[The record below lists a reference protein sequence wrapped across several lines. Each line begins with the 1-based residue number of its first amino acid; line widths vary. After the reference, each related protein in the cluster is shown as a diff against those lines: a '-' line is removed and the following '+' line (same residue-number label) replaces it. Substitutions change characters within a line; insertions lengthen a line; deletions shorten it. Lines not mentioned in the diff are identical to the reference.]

1 MIKRVFSTHPK
12 FKALSFYPEMNLLI
26 VDKTEQSTVK
36 QTRNSAGK
44 SSLIEII
51 NFVFGADSDKGA
63 FYNKEVFQDELFC
76 IELVYDDIS
85 FIVSRGAS
93 KKSRIY
99 FNKRIDIELSIDIE
113 LEEDNE
119 LNLFYSTVNDWKTA
133 LGKYF
138 FSIPTTGISSKYNPS
153 FRSLFSYFVRR
164 DTSGGMLEPK
174 KNARQQ
180 QLYDEQINL
189 SFLLGLDWSLSSE
202 FQVIRDKEKAL
213 RELKKSLKQGFL
225 DTVIDKPAN
234 LRSKIAILEGK
245 ISEMQ
250 ANLRA
255 FNLLPEYQQY
265 ESELTKIGAQI
276 KNYIDKN
283 TIENELLNSLEQ
295 SIDEANSP
303 GYESLQQLY
312 QESLQ
317 VFPDIVKKRFEE
329 VQAFHNSVV
338 RNRKHYLQS
347 EIERVKASISDRGK
361 KIAELTERQTFIMN
375 LLQTHGALEQYNK
388 LNSDLLGK
396 QAELE
401 DLKKRLK
408 TVTDIEDAQPRL
420 DMERAALTLKIG
432 QNIQENSTFINKA
445 IQRFES
451 ISSAL
456 FEQTGLLTVE
466 NTSNGILIDV
476 SKQGDKSKGIKS
488 MQIYCFDMTLIS
500 LLREQGSN
508 IDFLVHDS
516 HLFDSVD
523 SRQVA
528 HALIKGKELAQKY
541 GFQYIVTMNSDQLPY
556 DYLPKGFDIESMI
569 VLPHLTDTDDG
580 GLFGFRF

>member
-12 FKALSFYPEMNLLI
+12 FKAPSFYPEMNLLI
-26 VDKTEQSTVK
+26 VDKTEQSTAK

-63 FYNKEVFQDELFC
+63 FYNKEVFQDDLFC
-76 IELVYDDIS
+76 IELAYNDTS

-119 LNLFYSTVNDWKTA
+119 LKLFYSSVNDWKKA

-138 FSIPTTGISSKYNPS
+138 FSIPTTGTSSKYNPS

-189 SFLLGLDWSLSSE
+189 SFLLGLDWSLSSD

-225 DTVIDKPAN
+225 DTVIDTPAN
-234 LRSKIAILEGK
+234 LRSQIAILEGK

-250 ANLRA
+250 ANLHA

-276 KNYIDKN
+276 KTYIDKN

-312 QESLQ
+312 QESLR

-329 VQAFHNSVV
+329 VQVFHNSVV
-338 RNRKHYLQS
+338 RNRKLYLQS
-347 EIERVKASISDRGK
+347 EIERVKASISNRGK

-408 TVTDIEDAQPRL
+408 TATDIEDAQPRL
-420 DMERAALTLKIG
+420 DMERAELTLKIG
-432 QNIQENSTFINKA
+432 QNIQENSTYINKA

-466 NTSNGILIDV
+466 NTPNGILIDV

-528 HALIKGKELAQKY
+528 HALIKGKELSQKY
-541 GFQYIVTMNSDQLPY
+541 GFQYIITMNSDQIPY
-556 DYLPKGFDIESMI
+556 DYLPKEFDIESMI
-569 VLPHLTDTDDG
+569 VLPRLTDTVDG

>member
-1 MIKRVFSTHPK
+1 M
-12 FKALSFYPEMNLLI
+12 
-26 VDKTEQSTVK
+26 
-36 QTRNSAGK
+36 
-44 SSLIEII
+44 
-51 NFVFGADSDKGA
+51 
-63 FYNKEVFQDELFC
+63 
-76 IELVYDDIS
+76 
-85 FIVSRGAS
+85 
-93 KKSRIY
+93 
-99 FNKRIDIELSIDIE
+99 SIDIE

-119 LNLFYSTVNDWKTA
+119 LKLFYSSVNDWKKA

-138 FSIPTTGISSKYNPS
+138 FSIPTTGTSSKYNPS

-189 SFLLGLDWSLSSE
+189 SFLLGLDWSLSSD

-225 DTVIDKPAN
+225 DTVIDTPAN
-234 LRSKIAILEGK
+234 LRSQIAILEGK

-250 ANLRA
+250 ANLHA

-276 KNYIDKN
+276 KTYIDKN

-312 QESLQ
+312 QESLR

-329 VQAFHNSVV
+329 VQVFHNSVV
-338 RNRKHYLQS
+338 RNRKLYLQS
-347 EIERVKASISDRGK
+347 EIERVKASISNRGK

-408 TVTDIEDAQPRL
+408 TATDIEDAQPRL
-420 DMERAALTLKIG
+420 DMERAALTFKDW
-432 QNIQENSTFINKA
+432 TK
-445 IQRFES
+445 
-451 ISSAL
+451 
-456 FEQTGLLTVE
+456 
-466 NTSNGILIDV
+466 
-476 SKQGDKSKGIKS
+476 
-488 MQIYCFDMTLIS
+488 Y
-500 LLREQGSN
+500 
-508 IDFLVHDS
+508 
-516 HLFDSVD
+516 
-523 SRQVA
+523 SRKFYFHQQSYTT
-528 HALIKGKELAQKY
+528 I
-541 GFQYIVTMNSDQLPY
+541 
-556 DYLPKGFDIESMI
+556 
-569 VLPHLTDTDDG
+569 
-580 GLFGFRF
+580 

>member
-12 FKALSFYPEMNLLI
+12 FKAPSFYPEMNLLI

-51 NFVFGADSDKGA
+51 NFVFGSDSDKGA
-63 FYNKEVFQDELFC
+63 FYNKEVFRDDLFC
-76 IELVYDDIS
+76 VELVYGDTS

-99 FNKRIDIELSIDIE
+99 FNKRIDIELNIDVE
-113 LEEDNE
+113 LEEDKE
-119 LNLFYSTVNDWKTA
+119 LNLFYSSVNDWKKA

-138 FSIPTTGISSKYNPS
+138 FSIPTTETSSKYNPS

-213 RELKKSLKQGFL
+213 KELKKSLKQGYL
-225 DTVIDKPAN
+225 DTVIDTPAN
-234 LRSKIAILEGK
+234 LRSQIAILEGK

-250 ANLRA
+250 ANLHA
-255 FNLLPEYQQY
+255 FNLLPEYRQY

-276 KNYIDKN
+276 KSYIDRN

-317 VFPDIVKKRFEE
+317 VFPDRVKKRFEE
-329 VQAFHNSVV
+329 VQVFHNSVI
-338 RNRKHYLQS
+338 RNRKLYLQS

-361 KIAELTERQTFIMN
+361 KLAELTERQTFIMN

-408 TVTDIEDAQPRL
+408 TATDIEDAQPRL
-420 DMERAALTLKIG
+420 NMERAALTLKIG

-466 NTSNGILIDV
+466 NTANGILIDV

-528 HALIKGKELAQKY
+528 HALIKGKELSQKY
-541 GFQYIVTMNSDQLPY
+541 GFQYIITMNSDQIPY
-556 DYLPKGFDIESMI
+556 DYLPKEFDIESMI
-569 VLPHLTDTDDG
+569 VLPRLTDTNDG